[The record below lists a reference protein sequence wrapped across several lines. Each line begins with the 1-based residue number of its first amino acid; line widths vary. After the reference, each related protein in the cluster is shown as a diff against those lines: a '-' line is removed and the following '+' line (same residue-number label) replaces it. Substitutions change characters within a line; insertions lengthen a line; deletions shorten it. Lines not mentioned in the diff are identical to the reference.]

1 VTADPFLTAPL
12 RHSVLRTWQESPG
25 RFRQDANLEEDYA
38 RGFYRDRV
46 AIELAQNAA
55 DAAEET
61 PGRVVFVLHPDETSP
76 SGWSLTVANT
86 GAPLTADGVAS
97 LASLRASAKR
107 DESDGGRRTVGRF
120 GVGFAAV
127 RAVSDH
133 VIAATAQG
141 SVTFDLSRTRAA
153 LDYASY
159 DSPELAAE
167 VARRDDELP
176 LLRLP
181 FADDVTVQGLTDVID
196 VEWQEE
202 ISTTIKLHL
211 RDDDAVSTV
220 QELLAE
226 VHDELLLALPALQ
239 EIVIAVSEE
248 PPRVISDLE
257 SRWHITRETGEI
269 PAELTASLPVEDRDR
284 TTWTITWASKKT
296 TDSATSLI
304 DDQLTWQ
311 PTKLLAPTPT
321 DEPVTYPATL
331 LISLPLDP
339 TRRHVR
345 PGPVTDWLITKAG
358 KVAAHHARKLDH
370 PLRIVPTGLPASEID
385 RHLSQSVR
393 DAVASEPLLT
403 TLNGLPIAAE
413 EAQVVVLNS
422 GAHGELAGSTPVIDQ
437 AALTELAGGTD
448 GIITL
453 PGQLINQAAAI
464 GVRAV
469 NAADL
474 ALELPAGRTPARWQ
488 ETYQALSGL
497 TREVGGTPALAGLPV
512 PLVDGRIVS
521 GPRGAFAVSDDV
533 DPETASIIASWGMR
547 LVHPGA
553 HHSLLETLG
562 AVPVTAN
569 ELVNEPEIRTA
580 VSQLASADEP
590 DHRSIDAV
598 LDLTRAAQTHRAS
611 DEPPRP
617 WLMDLPLEDNNG
629 EWCGAGGLLIPNTR
643 AQEIFDTQEL
653 AAVAPET
660 LEKWGADV
668 LNAVGVRSDLVTVTG
683 TITLDAWDIDH
694 SIDQALD
701 EPGIGMLDQLDD
713 YLDNLADEWLENNDT
728 EPGDHLNFTL
738 TALADLDAVTDEAWP
753 EIRAEVEKWVANNA
767 GEIELPDGRN
777 WPHYLAWWLE
787 QNLK

>member
-1 VTADPFLTAPL
+1 MTVDPFLTAPL
-12 RHSVLRTWQESPG
+12 RHSVLRTWRESPG

-38 RGFYRDRV
+38 RGYYRDRV

-55 DAAEET
+55 DAAGET
-61 PGRVVFVLHPDETSP
+61 PGRVVFVLHPDDASI

-107 DESDGGRRTVGRF
+107 DDLESGRRTVGRF

-133 VIAATAQG
+133 IIAATAQG
-141 SVTFDLSRTRAA
+141 SVTFDLARSRAV
-153 LDYASY
+153 LDQASH

-181 FADDVTVQGLTDVID
+181 FADDAATRDLTDVID

-202 ISTTIKLHL
+202 ISTAIKLHL
-211 RDDDAVSTV
+211 RDDEAVSTV
-220 QELLAE
+220 RELLAE

-239 EIVIAVSEE
+239 EIVIAVADE
-248 PPRVISDLE
+248 PTRVISGLE

-269 PAELTASLPVEDRDR
+269 PAELATSLPVEDRDR
-284 TTWTITWASKKT
+284 TTWAITWANRQT
-296 TDSATSLI
+296 TDSAASLI
-304 DDQLTWQ
+304 DDRLTWH

-321 DEPVTYPATL
+321 DEPVTLPATL

-345 PGPVTDWLITKAG
+345 PGPVTDWLITQAG
-358 KVAAHHARKLDH
+358 KVAARHARKLDH

-393 DAVASEPLLT
+393 EAVASEPLLT
-403 TLNGLPIAAE
+403 TLNALPIAAE

-422 GAHGELAGSTPVIDQ
+422 GAHGALAGSTPVLDQ
-437 AALTELAGGTD
+437 EALTELAAGTD

-464 GVRAV
+464 GIRAV

-474 ALELPAGRTPARWQ
+474 ALELPAGRTPERWQ
-488 ETYQALSGL
+488 QTYQSLSGL
-497 TREVGGTPALAGLPV
+497 TREVGGTQALAGLPV
-512 PLVDGRIVS
+512 PLVDGRVVS
-521 GPRGAFAVSDDV
+521 GPRGAFALSDDI
-533 DPETASIIASWGMR
+533 DPETANIIAAWGIR
-547 LVHPGA
+547 LIHPGA
-553 HHSLLETLG
+553 HHPLLESLG

-569 ELVNEPEIRTA
+569 ELMNEPEIRAA
-580 VSQLASADEP
+580 VSQLALADEP
-590 DHRSIDAV
+590 DLHSIEAV

-611 DEPPRP
+611 NEPPRP
-617 WLMDLPLEDNNG
+617 WLMDLPLKDDYD
-629 EWCGAGGLLIPNTR
+629 EWCGAGGLMIPNTR
-643 AQEIFDTQEL
+643 AQQIFDTQEL
-653 AAVAPET
+653 ALVAREI

-668 LNAVGVRSDLVTVTG
+668 LNAVGVRSDLVTVSG
-683 TITLDAWDIDH
+683 AITLDAWDIDN

-713 YLDNLADEWLENNDT
+713 YLEALADEWLENNDT

-738 TALADLDAVTDEAWP
+738 TALADLDVITDEAWP
-753 EIRAEVEKWVANNA
+753 EISAEVEKWVANNV
-767 GEIELPDGRN
+767 GEVELPDGRN
-777 WPHYLAWWLE
+777 GPHYLTWWLG
-787 QNLK
+787 QNFT